1 MKPLYQIILGLII
14 VTPSLMAQIEAGTSV
29 QITIMGVP
37 LEEKG
42 KVDAMYPVSANGTVN
57 LPYIGVLRAAGLA
70 PEALAASIQNAYKSA
85 EIYTSPTIQVIST
98 AEGGGVKKELVV
110 VGGFVRRPG
119 PVEYNNN
126 LTLYQAIQNAGGA
139 TEFGSLKRVT
149 LYRAGKPRTIDVS
162 DPKSMNTP
170 LFPDDTIDVPQKK
183 WTGQ

>member
-1 MKPLYQIILGLII
+1 MKSLFQIIFSLFI
-14 VTPSLMAQIEAGTSV
+14 VMSPLMAQIEAGTSV

-42 KVDAMYPVSANGTVN
+42 KVDAMYPVSANGMVN

-70 PEALAASIQNAYKSA
+70 PEALAASIQNAYKAA
-85 EIYTSPTIQVIST
+85 EIYTSPTIQVVST
-98 AEGGGVKKELVV
+98 AEGAGVKKELVV

-126 LTLYQAIQNAGGA
+126 LTIYQAIQNAGGA

-149 LYRAGKPRTIDVS
+149 LFRGGKPKTYDVT
-162 DPKSMNTP
+162 DPQFMKIQ
-170 LFPDDTIDVPQKK
+170 LYPDDTIDVPQKS
-183 WTGQ
+183 WRGQ